1 MTDMP
6 EPTQWD
12 NSDGNKPDG
21 IEACLPTPGGGASE
35 LKDHLDSIPCTESE
49 DSMSDE

>member
-1 MTDMP
+1 MP

-12 NSDGNKPDG
+12 NSEVKKGSSGDESIPMNG
-21 IEACLPTPGGGASE
+21 EATE
-35 LKDHLDSIPCTESE
+35 LKDQLDSIPCTESE